1 MLLGSMMAVTALPGL
16 QGSFCSRALGSLLAP
31 IPTPRVPPTSLTAR
45 CPFGILEQS
54 STKQTERVNI
64 PLSTSRESVGFQD
77 IWDRGQG
84 TAGRPGNYWRLKVE
98 VRWCSNM
105 GLSSRLSVARKY
117 LGMALPL
124 KLKGS
129 LSRMP
134 SVELIDHR

>member
-1 MLLGSMMAVTALPGL
+1 MQGALLLE
-16 QGSFCSRALGSLLAP
+16 SFRIAACPRP
-31 IPTPRVPPTSLTAR
+31 HPRVPLTSLTAR
-45 CPFGILEQS
+45 GPFGILEQS

-64 PLSTSRESVGFQD
+64 PLSTSRESAGFQD

-105 GLSSRLSVARKY
+105 GLSSRLSVASKY

-124 KLKGS
+124 RLKGS

-134 SVELIDHR
+134 SVELIDHHQHQRGD